1 MLSNVE
7 DELNAFRKHVITE
20 ARKSLTRNKKNASKT
35 LYNDM
40 NSFLKVSK
48 NSFELGFEM
57 PIYGQFQDQGVS
69 GKKKKYNTPFSY
81 KTKQPPSQVF
91 EAWIKRKGIKGRDR
105 GYTKKDGTK
114 VKGTG
119 RFITNK
125 SLSYLIARSVFNNG
139 IKPSLFFTRPFELA
153 YKRLGDDIIEAFGL
167 DIDEFL
173 KYTLKKYD

>member
-20 ARKSLTRNKKNASKT
+20 ARKNLTRNKKNASKT
-35 LYNDM
+35 LYNEM
-40 NSFLKVSK
+40 SSFLKVSK

-81 KTKQPPSQVF
+81 KTKMPPSKIF
-91 EAWIKRKGIKGRDR
+91 EDWIKRKGIKGRDR

-119 RFITNK
+119 RFITHK
-125 SLSYLIARSVFNNG
+125 TLSYLIARSVFNNG

-153 YKRLGDDIIEAFGL
+153 YKRLGDDIIESFGL

-173 KYTLKKYD
+173 QYTLKKYD

>member
-20 ARKSLTRNKKNASKT
+20 ARKNLTRNKKNASKT
-35 LYNDM
+35 LYNEM
-40 NSFLKVSK
+40 SSFLKVSK
-48 NSFELGFEM
+48 NSFELSFGFGKAEE
-57 PIYGQFQDQGVS
+57 YAAFQDQGVS

-81 KTKQPPSQVF
+81 KSKMPPSDVF
-91 EAWIKRKGIKGRDR
+91 EAWIKRKGIKGRDNR
-105 GYTKKDGTK
+105 
-114 VKGTG
+114 G

-153 YKRLGDDIIEAFGL
+153 YKRLGDDVINAFGL
-167 DIDEFL
+167 DIDDFL
-173 KYTLKKYD
+173 AFTLKKYE

>member
-35 LYNDM
+35 LYNEM
-40 NSFLKVSK
+40 SSFLKVSK

-69 GKKKKYNTPFSY
+69 GKKKKYDTPFSY
-81 KTKQPPSQVF
+81 KSKMPPSQVF
-91 EAWIKRKGIKGRDR
+91 EAWIKRKGIKGRDKR
-105 GYTKKDGTK
+105 
-114 VKGTG
+114 G

-153 YKRLGDDIIEAFGL
+153 YKRLADDVIEAFGL

-173 KYTLKKYD
+173 KYTLKKYE

>member
-20 ARKSLTRNKKNASKT
+20 ARKNLTRNKKNASKT

-40 NSFLKVSK
+40 SSFLKVSK

-69 GKKKKYNTPFSY
+69 GKKKKYDTPFSY
-81 KTKQPPSQVF
+81 KSKQPPSDVF
-91 EAWIKRKGIKGRDR
+91 EAWIKRKGIKGRDKR
-105 GYTKKDGTK
+105 
-114 VKGTG
+114 G

>member
-20 ARKSLTRNKKNASKT
+20 ARKNLTRNKKNASKT

-69 GKKKKYNTPFSY
+69 GIKKKYDTPFSY
-81 KTKQPPSQVF
+81 KKKMPPLDVF
-91 EAWIKRKGIKGRDR
+91 EAWIKRKGIKGRDKR
-105 GYTKKDGTK
+105 
-114 VKGTG
+114 G

-153 YKRLGDDIIEAFGL
+153 YKRLADDVIQAFGL

-173 KYTLKKYD
+173 KYTLKKYE

>member
-20 ARKSLTRNKKNASKT
+20 ARKNLTRNKKNASKT

-69 GKKKKYNTPFSY
+69 GKKKKYDTPFSY
-81 KTKQPPSQVF
+81 KSKQPPSDVF
-91 EAWIKRKGIKGRDR
+91 EAWIKRKGIKGRDKR
-105 GYTKKDGTK
+105 
-114 VKGTG
+114 G

-139 IKPSLFFTRPFELA
+139 IKPSIFFTRPFELA

>member
-20 ARKSLTRNKKNASKT
+20 ARKNLTRNKKNASKT

-69 GKKKKYNTPFSY
+69 GIKKKYDTPFSY
-81 KTKQPPSQVF
+81 KKKMPPLDVF
-91 EAWIKRKGIKGRDR
+91 EAWIKRKGIKGRDKR
-105 GYTKKDGTK
+105 
-114 VKGTG
+114 G

-153 YKRLGDDIIEAFGL
+153 YKRLADDVINAFGL

-173 KYTLKKYD
+173 KYTLKKYE

>member
-20 ARKSLTRNKKNASKT
+20 ARKNLTRNKKNASKT

-40 NSFLKVSK
+40 SSFLKVSK

-69 GKKKKYNTPFSY
+69 GKKKKYDTPFSY
-81 KTKQPPSQVF
+81 KKKMPPSDVF
-91 EAWIKRKGIKGRDR
+91 EAWIKRKGIKGRDKR
-105 GYTKKDGTK
+105 
-114 VKGTG
+114 G

-153 YKRLGDDIIEAFGL
+153 YKRLADDVIEAFGL

>member
-20 ARKSLTRNKKNASKT
+20 ARKNLTRNKKNASKT

-69 GKKKKYNTPFSY
+69 GKKKKYDTPFSY

-91 EAWIKRKGIKGRDR
+91 EAWIKRKGIKGRDKR
-105 GYTKKDGTK
+105 
-114 VKGTG
+114 G

-153 YKRLGDDIIEAFGL
+153 YKRLGDDVIQAFGL

-173 KYTLKKYD
+173 EYTLKKYD

>member
-20 ARKSLTRNKKNASKT
+20 ARKNLTRNKKNASKT

-81 KTKQPPSQVF
+81 KSKQPPSQVF
-91 EAWIKRKGIKGRDR
+91 EAWIKRKGIKGRDKR
-105 GYTKKDGTK
+105 
-114 VKGTG
+114 G

>member
-20 ARKSLTRNKKNASKT
+20 ARKNLTRNKKNASKT
-35 LYNDM
+35 LYNEMD
-40 NSFLKVSK
+40 SFLKVSA
-48 NSFELGFEM
+48 NSFELGFTM

-81 KTKQPPSQVF
+81 TNKQPPSDVF
-91 EAWIKRKGIKGRDR
+91 EAWIKRKGIKGRD
-105 GYTKKDGTK
+105 KK
-114 VKGTG
+114 G
-119 RFITNK
+119 RFITHK

-173 KYTLKKYD
+173 EYTLGKYGE

>member
-20 ARKSLTRNKKNASKT
+20 ARKNLTRNKKNASKT

-69 GKKKKYNTPFSY
+69 GVKKKYDTPFSY
-81 KTKQPPSQVF
+81 KKKMPPLDVF
-91 EAWIKRKGIKGRDR
+91 EAWIKRKGIKGRDKR
-105 GYTKKDGTK
+105 
-114 VKGTG
+114 G

-153 YKRLGDDIIEAFGL
+153 YKRLADDVIEAFGL

>member
-81 KTKQPPSQVF
+81 KSKQPPSDVF
-91 EAWIKRKGIKGRDR
+91 EAWIKRKGIKGRDKR
-105 GYTKKDGTK
+105 
-114 VKGTG
+114 G

-153 YKRLGDDIIEAFGL
+153 YKRLGDDVIEAFGL

>member
-81 KTKQPPSQVF
+81 KSKQPPSDLF
-91 EAWIKRKGIKGRDR
+91 EAWIKRKGIKGRDKR
-105 GYTKKDGTK
+105 
-114 VKGTG
+114 G

>member
-20 ARKSLTRNKKNASKT
+20 ARKNLTRNKKNASKT

-69 GKKKKYNTPFSY
+69 GVKKKYDTPFSY
-81 KTKQPPSQVF
+81 KKKMPPLDVF
-91 EAWIKRKGIKGRDR
+91 EAWIKRKGIKGRDKR
-105 GYTKKDGTK
+105 
-114 VKGTG
+114 G

>member
-20 ARKSLTRNKKNASKT
+20 ARKNLTRNKHNSSKT
-35 LYNDM
+35 LYNEM
-40 NSFLKVSK
+40 SSFLKVSA

-91 EAWIKRKGIKGRDR
+91 EAWIKRKGIKGRD
-105 GYTKKDGTK
+105 KQ
-114 VKGTG
+114 G
-119 RFITNK
+119 RFITHK

-153 YKRLGDDIIEAFGL
+153 YKRLGDDVIEAFGL

-173 KYTLKKYD
+173 EYTLKKYD

>member
-20 ARKSLTRNKKNASKT
+20 ARKNLTRNKKNASKT

-40 NSFLKVSK
+40 SSFLKVSK

-69 GKKKKYNTPFSY
+69 GKKKKYDTPFSY
-81 KTKQPPSQVF
+81 KSKQPPSDVF
-91 EAWIKRKGIKGRDR
+91 EAWIKRKGIKGRDKR
-105 GYTKKDGTK
+105 
-114 VKGTG
+114 G

-153 YKRLGDDIIEAFGL
+153 YKRLGNDIIEAFGL

>member
-81 KTKQPPSQVF
+81 KSKQPPSQVF
-91 EAWIKRKGIKGRDR
+91 EAWIKRKGIKGRDKR
-105 GYTKKDGTK
+105 
-114 VKGTG
+114 G

>member
-20 ARKSLTRNKKNASKT
+20 ARKNLTRNKKNASKT

-40 NSFLKVSK
+40 NSFLKISK

-69 GKKKKYNTPFSY
+69 GIKKKYNTPFSY
-81 KTKQPPSQVF
+81 KKKMPPLDVF
-91 EAWIKRKGIKGRDR
+91 EAWIKRKGIKGRDKR
-105 GYTKKDGTK
+105 
-114 VKGTG
+114 G
-119 RFITNK
+119 RFITHK

-153 YKRLGDDIIEAFGL
+153 YKRLADDVINAFGL

-173 KYTLKKYD
+173 KYTLKKYE

>member
-20 ARKSLTRNKKNASKT
+20 ARKNLTRNKKNASKT

-69 GKKKKYNTPFSY
+69 GKKKKYDTPFSY
-81 KTKQPPSQVF
+81 KKKMPPSDVF
-91 EAWIKRKGIKGRDR
+91 EAWIKRKGIKGRDKR
-105 GYTKKDGTK
+105 
-114 VKGTG
+114 G

>member
-81 KTKQPPSQVF
+81 KSKQPPSDVF
-91 EAWIKRKGIKGRDR
+91 EAWIKRKGIKGRDKR
-105 GYTKKDGTK
+105 
-114 VKGTG
+114 G

>member
-40 NSFLKVSK
+40 SSFLKVSK

-69 GKKKKYNTPFSY
+69 GKKKKYDTPFSY
-81 KTKQPPSQVF
+81 KSKQPPSDVF
-91 EAWIKRKGIKGRDR
+91 EAWIKRKGIKGRDKR
-105 GYTKKDGTK
+105 
-114 VKGTG
+114 G

>member
-20 ARKSLTRNKKNASKT
+20 ARKNLTRNKKNASKT

-69 GKKKKYNTPFSY
+69 GIKKKYDTPFSY
-81 KTKQPPSQVF
+81 KKKMPPLDVF
-91 EAWIKRKGIKGRDR
+91 EAWIKRKGIKGRDKR
-105 GYTKKDGTK
+105 
-114 VKGTG
+114 G
-119 RFITNK
+119 RFITHK

>member
-20 ARKSLTRNKKNASKT
+20 ARKNLTRNKKNASKT
-35 LYNDM
+35 LYNEM
-40 NSFLKVSK
+40 SSFLKVSK

-81 KTKQPPSQVF
+81 KSKMPPSKIF
-91 EAWIKRKGIKGRDR
+91 EDWIKRKGIKGRD
-105 GYTKKDGTK
+105 KQ
-114 VKGTG
+114 G
-119 RFITNK
+119 RFITHK
-125 SLSYLIARSVFNNG
+125 TLSYLIARSVFNNG

-153 YKRLGDDIIEAFGL
+153 YKRLGDDVIEAFGL

-173 KYTLKKYD
+173 AFTLKKYE

>member
-20 ARKSLTRNKKNASKT
+20 ARKNLTRNKKNASKT

-57 PIYGQFQDQGVS
+57 PIYGEFQDQGVS

-81 KTKQPPSQVF
+81 TNKMPPSQVF
-91 EAWIKRKGIKGRDR
+91 EAWIKRKGIKGRDKR
-105 GYTKKDGTK
+105 
-114 VKGTG
+114 G

-153 YKRLGDDIIEAFGL
+153 YKRLGDDIIQAFGL

>member
-20 ARKSLTRNKKNASKT
+20 ARKNLTRNKKNASKT

-57 PIYGQFQDQGVS
+57 PIYGEFQDQGVS
-69 GKKKKYNTPFSY
+69 GVKKKYDTPFSY
-81 KTKQPPSQVF
+81 KKKMPPLDVF
-91 EAWIKRKGIKGRDR
+91 EAWIKRKGIKGRDKR
-105 GYTKKDGTK
+105 
-114 VKGTG
+114 G

>member
-20 ARKSLTRNKKNASKT
+20 ARKNLTRNKKNASKT
-35 LYNDM
+35 LYNEM
-40 NSFLKVSK
+40 SSFLNVSA

-81 KTKQPPSQVF
+81 TNKQPPAQIF

-119 RFITNK
+119 RFITHK

-153 YKRLGDDIIEAFGL
+153 YKRLGDDVIEAFGL

-173 KYTLKKYD
+173 QYTLKKYE